1 VPPGHA
7 RQGGERGQRAGQQ
20 RGQQQQPAADAELER
35 GGAER
40 AADRAAQLGVGA
52 GLEREQGAGEQGGRD
67 EEHVH
72 GEVP

>member
-7 RQGGERGQRAGQQ
+7 GQGGERGQRAGQQ

-67 EEHVH
+67 EERVH